1 MHRIIGRWRAIW
13 ENILKVWLQLTK
25 PKYLSTTDLLSAIW
39 RCSLQMLYI
48 LVWCNSICFFLQVS
62 AMRRGSTLI
71 PCHSE
76 ERLCVEVQKLRKH
89 SFLPGNLSQYF
100 PNLNSHCILL
110 AISIETFVF
119 WWFPFFSFK
128 RCIAW
133 YIANPFLAKQL
144 QKYAGSS
151 MHDITLLNI
160 ANCWT
165 KILRKLEL
173 NYQMNS
179 DDAPVSLIAI
189 LRFWWK

>member
-1 MHRIIGRWRAIW
+1 MFLANAVYSCLMQFNMFFSSSQCNATRLNFNSMPFWGEA
-13 ENILKVWLQLTK
+13 LCG
-25 PKYLSTTDLLSAIW
+25 SAEVA
-39 RCSLQMLYI
+39 QT
-48 LVWCNSICFFLQVS
+48 FFSSRQS
-62 AMRRGSTLI
+62 
-71 PCHSE
+71 
-76 ERLCVEVQKLRKH
+76 
-89 SFLPGNLSQYF
+89 
-100 PNLNSHCILL
+100 L
-110 AISIETFVF
+110 AIFSQFELALHTACNLHWNFCFLMVSVF
-119 WWFPFFSFK
+119 SLK